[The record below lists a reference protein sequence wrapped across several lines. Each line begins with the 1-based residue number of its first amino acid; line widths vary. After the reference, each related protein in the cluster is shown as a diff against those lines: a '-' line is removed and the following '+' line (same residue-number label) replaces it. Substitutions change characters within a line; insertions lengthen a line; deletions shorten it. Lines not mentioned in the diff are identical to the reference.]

1 MNYYNQSNKDP
12 NLKYVNFSLQM
23 QTYEVIMHSDNP
35 VNYDMQDILIHLI
48 RGFYDISKVDNKKYK
63 IELMGATG
71 INISTE
77 FSIDVEKLL
86 TQVNQYISS
95 REISSMVMDYK
106 KNFEDLDIYG
116 VRFYIK
122 NEKK

>member
-1 MNYYNQSNKDP
+1 MIF
-12 NLKYVNFSLQM
+12 LR
-23 QTYEVIMHSDNP
+23 
-35 VNYDMQDILIHLI
+35 LIT
-48 RGFYDISKVDNKKYK
+48 KKYK

-71 INISTE
+71 INLSTE